1 MKESV
6 FKKLSS
12 LDISKVTQVK
22 NKHKYIAWANAW
34 KMVKAEYPDTK
45 RTVYTHSQTELPYF
59 EDGRS
64 GIVKVGV
71 TINGVEEIIWHP
83 IMDFRNQSILLD
95 KLTTKDVNDTIQRAT
110 VKALGMHGYGLDH
123 WIKEDYMV
131 DPFEDAKQDKP
142 QTKSASKPKSSA
154 VTKEKATLKPKPS
167 AVAKEKVTLKINDD
181 NWKGVLNY
189 VAANQDLSLAQ
200 IVKNLQLKYKI
211 EASVKKELSKHIK

>member
-34 KMVKAEYPDTK
+34 KMVKAEFPDLK

-59 EDGRS
+59 EDGKS
-64 GIVKVGV
+64 AIVKVGV
-71 TINGVEEIIWHP
+71 TIQGVEEIIWHP
-83 IMDFRNQSILLD
+83 VMNFRNESILLD
-95 KLTTKDVNDTIQRAT
+95 KLTSKDVNDTIQRAT

-131 DPFEDAKQDKP
+131 DPFEGAKDEK
-142 QTKSASKPKSSA
+142 KVEAKPK
-154 VTKEKATLKPKPS
+154 ATQKKLPPL
-167 AVAKEKVTLKINDD
+167 VINSGS
-181 NWKGVLNY
+181 WESVVSY
-189 VAANQDLSLAQ
+189 ISANQDLSLAQ
-200 IVKNLQLKYKI
+200 IVKNVQKKYTLS
-211 EASVKKELSKHIK
+211 ASVKKELSKHIK

>member
-34 KMVKAEYPDTK
+34 KMVKAEFPDLK

-64 GIVKVGV
+64 AIVKVGV
-71 TINGVEEIIWHP
+71 TIQGVEEIIWHP
-83 IMDFRNQSILLD
+83 IMNFRNESILLD
-95 KLTTKDVNDTIQRAT
+95 KLTSKDVNDTIQRAT

-131 DPFEDAKQDKP
+131 DPFEGAKDEK
-142 QTKSASKPKSSA
+142 KVEAKPK
-154 VTKEKATLKPKPS
+154 ATQKKLPS
-167 AVAKEKVTLKINDD
+167 LVVGDD
-181 NWKGVLNY
+181 NWQNVVNY
-189 VAANQDLSLAQ
+189 ISDNQDLSLAQ
-200 IVKNLQLKYKI
+200 IVKNVQKKYTLS
-211 EASVKKELSKHIK
+211 ASVKKELSKHIK